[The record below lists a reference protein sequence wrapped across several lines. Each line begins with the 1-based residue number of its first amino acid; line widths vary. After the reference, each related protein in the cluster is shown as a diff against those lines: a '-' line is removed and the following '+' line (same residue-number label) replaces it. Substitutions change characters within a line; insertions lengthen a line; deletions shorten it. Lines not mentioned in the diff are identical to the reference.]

1 MPAAFQARARPPA
14 DAEGRPA
21 GCRDG
26 TPKLSADRG
35 GRAADQPLESAR
47 TPMPSDQR
55 IVITGAAGLIGQ
67 NLIAR
72 LARRGVHSIVGIDKH
87 PANTATLARLHP
99 AITVIEADLAQ
110 RGAWED
116 AFQGGGTLILAH
128 AQIGGEDAAAFDAN
142 NITATEHVLAA
153 AQRGGVDH
161 IVHISSSVVN
171 SAAHDFYTE
180 TKKAQEKLVAAC
192 PVPNIILRPTLMFG
206 WFDRKH
212 LGWLARF
219 MRRTPV
225 FPIPGSGRYARQPL
239 YAGDFCDII
248 LACVQQRLVMPPQ
261 NISGRE
267 VIDYID
273 LIRAVRQASGAH
285 SAIVRTPFP
294 LFWLML
300 KTYALFDRN
309 PPFTT
314 RQLAALAIPELFEI
328 IDWPA
333 IFGVPAT
340 PLPAALEETFR
351 GKTYCDVAL
360 EF

>member
-1 MPAAFQARARPPA
+1 
-14 DAEGRPA
+14 
-21 GCRDG
+21 
-26 TPKLSADRG
+26 
-35 GRAADQPLESAR
+35 
-47 TPMPSDQR
+47 MPSDPR
-55 IVITGAAGLIGQ
+55 IIITGAAGLIGQ

-72 LARRGVHSIVGIDKH
+72 LQRRGYTNVAGIDKH
-87 PANTATLARLHP
+87 RANTATLARLHP
-99 AITVIEADLAQ
+99 WVEVIEADLAQ
-110 RGAWED
+110 PGGWEH
-116 AFQGGGTLILAH
+116 AFAGGGTLILAH

-142 NITATEHVLAA
+142 NITATEYVLAA
-153 AQRGGVDH
+153 ALRGGVDH

-192 PVPNIILRPTLMFG
+192 PIPHIVLRPTLMFG

-219 MRRTPV
+219 MRKVPV
-225 FPIPGSGRYARQPL
+225 FPIPGNGRYARQPL

-248 LACVQQRLVMPPQ
+248 LACAERRLVMPPQ

-273 LIRAVRQASGAH
+273 LIRAVRQASGGR
-285 SAIVRTPFP
+285 SVIVHTPFA

-300 KTYALFDRN
+300 KIYALFDSN

-328 IDWPA
+328 IDWPG

-340 PLPAALEETFR
+340 PLAAALQETFH
-351 GKTYCDVAL
+351 GKPYCDTVL